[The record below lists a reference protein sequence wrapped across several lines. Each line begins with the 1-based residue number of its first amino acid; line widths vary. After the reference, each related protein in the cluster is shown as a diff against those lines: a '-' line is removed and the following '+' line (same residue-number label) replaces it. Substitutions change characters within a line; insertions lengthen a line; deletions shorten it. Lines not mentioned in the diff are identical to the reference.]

1 MKCLIIAA
9 GFGSRLRE
17 VSDSKP
23 LTPVAGTPLIEHIV
37 RRAAA
42 GGATSFVVVT
52 GHEAEAV
59 ERFVANLSER
69 TGLPIECVRTPDWS
83 LPNGYSVMSGI
94 AHADGE
100 RFILLMADHIFDPAI
115 LAGLIASQPAGDELR
130 LAVDRRLDNPAVDL
144 EDVTCVATDSAG
156 RIVRIGKL
164 LETYDCFDTGIF
176 TATPAL
182 GEAIAASIAAGGKGS
197 LSEGVKALAE
207 RGLASTFDAGDLW
220 WLDVDDRKA
229 YDMAEAALS

>member
-23 LTPVAGTPLIEHIV
+23 LTPIAGVPLIEHIV
-37 RRAAA
+37 RRSAA

-52 GHEAEAV
+52 GHEADAV
-59 ERFVANLSER
+59 EAFVAGLSER
-69 TGLPIECVRTPDWS
+69 TGLPIECVRTADWS

-94 AHADGE
+94 ARANE
-100 RFILLMADHIFDPAI
+100 RFILLMSDHIFDPAI
-115 LAGLIASQPAGDELR
+115 LAGLIASAPQGDELR

-144 EDVTCVATDSAG
+144 EDVTCVATDAEG

-207 RGLASTFDAGDLW
+207 RGLASTFDAADLW

>member
-9 GFGSRLRE
+9 GYGSRLRE
-17 VSDSKP
+17 VSSSKP

-42 GGATSFVVVT
+42 GGASSFVVVT
-52 GHEAEAV
+52 GHEAERV
-59 ERFVANLSER
+59 EGFLADLAGR
-69 TGLPIECVRTPDWS
+69 TGFAIETVRTGDWS

-94 AHADGE
+94 ERAQE
-100 RFILLMADHIFDPAI
+100 RFVLLMSDHIFDPEI
-115 LAGLIASQPAGDELR
+115 LAGLIASAPQGDELR
-130 LAVDRRLDNPAVDL
+130 LAVDRRLDNPLVDL

-156 RIVRIGKL
+156 KIVEIGKL

-182 GEAIAASIAAGGKGS
+182 GAAIAASIDAGGKGS

-207 RGLASTFDAGDLW
+207 RGLAGTWDCGDRW

-229 YDMAEAALS
+229 YDQAEEALG

>member
-23 LTPVAGTPLIEHIV
+23 LTLIAGVPLIEHIV
-37 RRAAA
+37 RRSAA

-52 GHEAEAV
+52 GHEADAV
-59 ERFVANLSER
+59 EAFVAGLSER
-69 TGLPIECVRTPDWS
+69 TGLPIESVRTPDWS
-83 LPNGYSVMSGI
+83 KPNGYSVMSGI
-94 AHADGE
+94 ERAKE
-100 RFILLMADHIFDPAI
+100 RFILLMSDHIFDPAI
-115 LAGLIASQPAGDELR
+115 LAGLIASAPQGDELR

-144 EDVTCVATDSAG
+144 EDVTCVATDAEG

-164 LETYDCFDTGIF
+164 LETFDCFDTGIF

-197 LSEGVKALAE
+197 LSEGVSALAE

-229 YDMAEAALS
+229 YEMAEAALS

>member
-23 LTPVAGTPLIEHIV
+23 LTPVAGVPLIEHIV
-37 RRAAA
+37 RRAAV

-52 GHEAEAV
+52 GHEAERV
-59 ERFVANLSER
+59 EAFLADLAAR
-69 TGLPIECVRTPDWS
+69 TGFAIECVRTPDCS

-94 AHADGE
+94 ERAQE
-100 RFILLMADHIFDPAI
+100 RFVLLMSDHIFDPAI
-115 LAGLIASQPAGDELR
+115 LAGLIASAPQGDELR

-144 EDVTCVATDSAG
+144 EDVTCVATDASG

-164 LETYDCFDTGIF
+164 LDDYDCFDTGIF

-182 GEAIAASIAAGGKGS
+182 GAAIAASIEAGGKGS

-207 RGLASTFDAGDLW
+207 RGLASTFDSGDLW

-229 YDMAEAALS
+229 FDMAEEALA

>member
-42 GGATSFVVVT
+42 GGASSFVVVT
-52 GHEAEAV
+52 GHEADKV
-59 ERFVANLSER
+59 EHFVAGLSER

-94 AHADGE
+94 ERAHE
-100 RFILLMADHIFDPAI
+100 RFVLLMSDHLFDPEI
-115 LAGLIASQPAGDELR
+115 LAGLIASAPQGEELR
-130 LAVDRRLDNPAVDL
+130 LAVDRRLDNPLVDL
-144 EDVTCVATDSAG
+144 EDVTCVATDGEG
-156 RIVRIGKL
+156 RIVQIGKG

-182 GEAIAASIAAGGKGS
+182 GEAIAASISAGGKGS

-207 RGLASTFDAGDLW
+207 RGLASTWDCGDRW
-220 WLDVDDRKA
+220 WLDVDDKKA
-229 YDMAEAALS
+229 FDQAEAALG

>member
-23 LTPVAGTPLIEHIV
+23 LTPVAGVPLIEHIV

-42 GGATSFVVVT
+42 GGATSFVLVT
-52 GHEAEAV
+52 GHEADKV
-59 ERFVANLSER
+59 ETFVSGLSTR
-69 TGLPIECVRTPDWS
+69 TGLPIECVRTADWS

-94 AHADGE
+94 ARAPE
-100 RFILLMADHIFDPAI
+100 RFILLMSDHLFDPEI
-115 LAGLIASQPAGDELR
+115 LKGLIASDPQGDELR
-130 LAVDRRLDNPAVDL
+130 LAVDLRLDNPLVDL
-144 EDVTCVATDSAG
+144 EDVTCVRTDQAG
-156 RIVRIGKL
+156 RIVEIGKM

-207 RGLASTFDAGDLW
+207 RGLASTFDCGDGW

-229 YDMAEAALS
+229 FDQAEAALA